1 MKITSIKIEKLFDL
15 FDYDISF
22 TNEDNVLM
30 ITGANGFGKTMIL
43 NIIYNIFNRK
53 FIFFQ
58 RLVFEKISINLDE
71 HTEIIVSKKT
81 QKDKPNV
88 KFKFLILGEEVDSI
102 EYSEKSENDLER
114 SIRKYL
120 PVEKMRP
127 DMWMDHHTG
136 RAFTFDG
143 LINEYIDKLPEE
155 VGRNLYRIKSEET
168 NKILDSIQVHFIRE
182 QRLFRK
188 VQIEDRNYREE
199 KNQTIMSESIQTYAK
214 ELRDLIT
221 QNSRQSLRISQELD
235 SSYPNRLITE
245 KGKLAEEEYKTR
257 FKLLKEKQDK
267 LKRNGLYE
275 SKQEA
280 LEYSEDD
287 SKALLVYLNDLEQK
301 IGVFDALLEKLE
313 LFTSILN
320 ERRFTFKS
328 IQIDKDKGF
337 YFKTINGKELAL
349 IDLSSGEQHEVIL
362 LYELI
367 FCAKRNTVVLID
379 EPELSLHITWQKEF
393 LKDLIKII
401 KLQDMQVVIA
411 THAPAIVNDRWD
423 LVYTLEK

>member
-1 MKITSIKIEKLFDL
+1 M

-22 TNEDNVLM
+22 SNDENVLI

-43 NIIYNIFNRK
+43 NIIYNLFNRQ
-53 FIFFQ
+53 FIYFQ
-58 RLVFEKISINLDE
+58 RLIFENIAITLDNRIGIVISKRIQ
-71 HTEIIVSKKT
+71 T
-81 QKDKPNV
+81 DKPNV
-88 KFKFLILGEEVDSI
+88 KFRFLVNEEEIDSI
-102 EYSEKSENDLER
+102 EYSEKSENDFER

-120 PVEKMRP
+120 PVEKMRS
-127 DMWMDHHTG
+127 DMWVDHRTG
-136 RAFTFDG
+136 RTFTFDG
-143 LINEYIDKLPEE
+143 LINEYADKLPEE
-155 VGRNLYRIKSEET
+155 VSKNLFRIRSEET

-199 KNQTIMSESIQTYAK
+199 KDQTIMSESIQTYAK

-245 KGKLAEEEYKTR
+245 REKLTEDEYKTR
-257 FKLLKEKQDK
+257 FKILKEKQDK

-301 IGVFDALLEKLE
+301 IGVFDSLLEKLE

-337 YFKTINGKELAL
+337 YFRTINGKELAL
-349 IDLSSGEQHEVIL
+349 VDLSSGEQHEVIL

-401 KLQDMQVVIA
+401 KLQDMQVIVA
-411 THAPAIVNDRWD
+411 THAPAIVNDNWD
-423 LVYTLEK
+423 LVYTLEKID